1 MASEKYLAIDIG
13 ASSGRAIVGTL
24 EDGKIT
30 LEEMHRFENGPT
42 ERGGSLYWN
51 IESIFAELKE
61 GVRKSLAKYP
71 DIKSMGI
78 DTWGVDYVI
87 VKPDGSFARE
97 PYNYRDSRTD
107 NVPEEV
113 FKTVPEAE
121 LYSRTGMQLMQINTL
136 FQLVAHRRKHPEDFA
151 DGNIML
157 MIPDAISYLFS
168 GITQCYYLIMKLEGK
183 ASYIGSKIFEAD
195 HLFKSFGDLKILDD
209 FSYIFARYEKMG
221 IVGNNGT
228 GKSTFIK
235 ILMGQVAPDSGTV
248 DVGETVRFGYYS
260 QDGLQFDEQMKVID
274 VVQDIAEVIELGNGK
289 KLTARN
295 SYSIFCLLPKRN
307 IAMSIS

>member
-113 FKTVPEAE
+113 FKAVPEAE
-121 LYSRTGMQLMQINTL
+121 LYSRTGMQL
-136 FQLVAHRRKHPEDFA
+136 
-151 DGNIML
+151 
-157 MIPDAISYLFS
+157 IPCSSLSRTAESILRIS
-168 GITQCYYLIMKLEGK
+168 
-183 ASYIGSKIFEAD
+183 
-195 HLFKSFGDLKILDD
+195 
-209 FSYIFARYEKMG
+209 
-221 IVGNNGT
+221 
-228 GKSTFIK
+228 
-235 ILMGQVAPDSGTV
+235 P
-248 DVGETVRFGYYS
+248 
-260 QDGLQFDEQMKVID
+260 
-274 VVQDIAEVIELGNGK
+274 
-289 KLTARN
+289 TAT
-295 SYSIFCLLPKRN
+295 SC
-307 IAMSIS
+307 

>member
-121 LYSRTGMQLMQINTL
+121 RLPRLRLMTSWKKQSKKQWSSLLKRKPLWKNISREMSTVM
-136 FQLVAHRRKHPEDFA
+136 RP
-151 DGNIML
+151 
-157 MIPDAISYLFS
+157 S
-168 GITQCYYLIMKLEGK
+168 LIMEH
-183 ASYIGSKIFEAD
+183 IPIW
-195 HLFKSFGDLKILDD
+195 
-209 FSYIFARYEKMG
+209 R
-221 IVGNNGT
+221 
-228 GKSTFIK
+228 
-235 ILMGQVAPDSGTV
+235 
-248 DVGETVRFGYYS
+248 
-260 QDGLQFDEQMKVID
+260 
-274 VVQDIAEVIELGNGK
+274 
-289 KLTARN
+289 
-295 SYSIFCLLPKRN
+295 
-307 IAMSIS
+307 